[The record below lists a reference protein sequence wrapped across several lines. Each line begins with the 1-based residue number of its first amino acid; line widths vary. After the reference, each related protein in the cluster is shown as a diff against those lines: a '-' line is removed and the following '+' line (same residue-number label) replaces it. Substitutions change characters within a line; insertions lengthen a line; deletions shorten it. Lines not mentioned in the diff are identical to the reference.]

1 MPSATFFPSGQYA
14 APRSEL
20 RPRIGG
26 SHAPETESLECP
38 FGKHRGRTSRND
50 PKRASPEQS
59 LSDISLTH
67 LGPIAPWA
75 PCCAGSIVPSL
86 AEPAMLTWQFH
97 PRQSLPMSQRA
108 LPLMASVED
117 RGVFVSQR
125 TSSAAM
131 SEIGPRPT
139 IEEGFAKPRPRLKSC
154 SRRAPKSW
162 LSRSRLRFR
171 KRVLSDRSPGE
182 SRRLAPPATY
192 PGRAGRALAPNSSP
206 CLCPRAGGSRHRKSQ
221 GASANSGEVDRSIS
235 RQPKGAVRR
244 LLHSLGVSRRH
255 RTLPRAVIPSAGRR
269 RASEWRLPAHLAL

>member
-26 SHAPETESLECP
+26 SHAPEAESLECL
-38 FGKHRGRTSRND
+38 FGKHRGRTSRNA
-50 PKRASPEQS
+50 PKRASLEQS

-67 LGPIAPWA
+67 LAPVAPWA

-86 AEPAMLTWQFH
+86 AEPAMLIWQFH
-97 PRQSLPMSQRA
+97 PRQSLLMSQRA
-108 LPLMASVED
+108 LPLMASVEAW
-117 RGVFVSQR
+117 GVVVAQR

-171 KRVLSDRSPGE
+171 KRVLSDRGHGE
-182 SRRLAPPATY
+182 PRRLAPPATY
-192 PGRAGRALAPNSSP
+192 PCRPGCALARNSSP
-206 CLCPRAGGSRHRKSQ
+206 RLCLRTGGLRHWKSQ
-221 GASANSGEVDRSIS
+221 GASADTARQGSGLSRSS
-235 RQPKGAVRR
+235 RKEAFE
-244 LLHSLGVSRRH
+244 
-255 RTLPRAVIPSAGRR
+255 GRCTR
-269 RASEWRLPAHLAL
+269 